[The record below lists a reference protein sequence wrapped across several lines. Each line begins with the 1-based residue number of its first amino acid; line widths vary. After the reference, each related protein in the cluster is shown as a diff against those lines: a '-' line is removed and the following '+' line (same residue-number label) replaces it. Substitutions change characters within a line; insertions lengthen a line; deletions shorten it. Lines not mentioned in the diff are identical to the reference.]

1 LRWTPLNYA
10 LLAVAGTPKALIDQL
25 SEAVV
30 AAVHLPEIR
39 QRFARL
45 GIAPT
50 GTTPQE
56 SGAIQAADSR
66 RWRKVIKAAGFV
78 AE

>member
-1 LRWTPLNYA
+1 
-10 LLAVAGTPKALIDQL
+10 V
-25 SEAVV
+25 
-30 AAVHLPEIR
+30 PEIR

-50 GTTPQE
+50 GTTAQ
-56 SGAIQAADSR
+56 GLAAIQAADSR
-66 RWRKVIKAAGFV
+66 RWRKVIQAAGFV

>member
-1 LRWTPLNYA
+1 
-10 LLAVAGTPKALIDQL
+10 
-25 SEAVV
+25 
-30 AAVHLPEIR
+30 VHLPEIR

-56 SGAIQAADSR
+56 LAAIQAADSR
-66 RWRKVIKAAGFV
+66 RWRKVIKASGFV